1 MPSTI
6 LLASR
11 NHLRL
16 TPYIFTLRMAGYM
29 TLDLSRLEAVPAI
42 AVCNLLTAVI
52 VDQTFSAAEQAE
64 LIRMVHHVSRRTHMI
79 TLGSTP
85 VAAQE
90 LLRTCAA
97 CRSES
102 CYGRVHVLG
111 VHGIP
116 PQDVT
121 PQRKCG

>member
-11 NHLRL
+11 DLLRL

-29 TLDLSRLEAVPAI
+29 TLDMCRLEAIPSI
-42 AVCNLLTAVI
+42 AECNLLTAVI

-64 LIRMVHHVSRRTHMI
+64 LVRHVQDVSRRTHMI
-79 TLGSTP
+79 TLGSDHVP
-85 VAAQE
+85 AQE
-90 LLRTCAA
+90 LVRICAA
-97 CRSES
+97 CRAES
-102 CYGRVHVLG
+102 HHGRVYG
-111 VHGIP
+111 IGIP
-116 PQDVT
+116 QQDMP